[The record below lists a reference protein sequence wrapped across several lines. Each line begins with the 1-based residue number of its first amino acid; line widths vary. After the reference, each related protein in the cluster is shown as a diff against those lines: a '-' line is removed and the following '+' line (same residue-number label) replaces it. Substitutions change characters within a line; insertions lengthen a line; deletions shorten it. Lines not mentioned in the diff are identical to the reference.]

1 LLLFDKRIKEREITS
16 KRAVTILKMINY
28 RLTCQKPQFFQAD
41 NNDLII
47 FVIEDFEKINYKNMQ
62 IFKSGN
68 PTLTSKIFN
77 TTIADQQQ
85 SVMTAR
91 GAMNK
96 FGFLFLMVIAGAAFT
111 WHLYYQGK
119 AETMMPLMLAGL
131 FGGLI
136 TGVII
141 TFKQTWAPYLAPL
154 YGLLEGLFI
163 GAISAIVNEMFA
175 KKYPGIVIQSV
186 GLTLGVAVAM
196 FLLYNFRIIKPT
208 QRFKSIL
215 LTATAGIAIFYLIT
229 FIVRMFGVQMDF
241 MMMGDGSLLGI
252 GISLFVVTIAAL
264 NLIIDFDMIEQGA
277 EMGAPKYLE
286 WYCAFALMVTIVW
299 LYVEMLKLLSR
310 LNSRN

>member
-1 LLLFDKRIKEREITS
+1 MAL
-16 KRAVTILKMINY
+16 
-28 RLTCQKPQFFQAD
+28 
-41 NNDLII
+41 
-47 FVIEDFEKINYKNMQ
+47 
-62 IFKSGN
+62 FKSGN
-68 PTLTSKIFN
+68 PTLSSKIFN
-77 TTIADQQQ
+77 TALADQQQ
-85 SVMTAR
+85 GVMTAR

-96 FGFLFLMVIAGAAFT
+96 FGFLFLMVIAGAGFT

-119 AETMMPLMLAGL
+119 AETMMPLMLVGV

-136 TGVII
+136 TALVI
-141 TFKQTWAPYLAPL
+141 TFKQTWAAYLAPL

-163 GAISAIVNEMFA
+163 GGISAIVNEMFA

-196 FLLYNFRIIKPT
+196 FLLYNFRIIRPT

-229 FIVRMFGVQMDF
+229 WVVSMFGVRMDF
-241 MMMGDGSLLGI
+241 MMLGNSSTLGI
-252 GISLFVVTIAAL
+252 GISLFVVAIAAL

-277 EMGAPKYLE
+277 EMGAPKYME

-299 LYVEMLKLLSR
+299 LYVEILKLLSR
-310 LNSRN
+310 LSSRD

>member
-1 LLLFDKRIKEREITS
+1 ME
-16 KRAVTILKMINY
+16 
-28 RLTCQKPQFFQAD
+28 
-41 NNDLII
+41 
-47 FVIEDFEKINYKNMQ
+47 

-68 PTLTSKIFN
+68 PTLSSKIFN

-85 SVMTAR
+85 GIMTAR

-96 FGFLFLMVIAGAAFT
+96 FGFLFLMVIAGATFT

-119 AETMMPLMLAGL
+119 AETMMPLMLAGV

-136 TGVII
+136 TAVII
-141 TFKQTWAPYLAPL
+141 TFKQKWAPFLAPL

-215 LTATAGIAIFYLIT
+215 FTATAGIAIFYLIT
-229 FIVRMFGVQMDF
+229 LIVRMFGVQMDF
-241 MMMGDGSLLGI
+241 MMMGNGSLLGI
-252 GISLFVVTIAAL
+252 GISLFVVIIAAL
-264 NLIIDFDMIEQGA
+264 NLIIDFDVIEQGA
-277 EMGAPKYLE
+277 EMGVPKYME